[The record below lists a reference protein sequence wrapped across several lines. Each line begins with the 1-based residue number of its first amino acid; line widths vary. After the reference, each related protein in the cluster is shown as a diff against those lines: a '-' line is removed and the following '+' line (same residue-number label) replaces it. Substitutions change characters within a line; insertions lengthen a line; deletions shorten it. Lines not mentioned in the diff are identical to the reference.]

1 MRVLVAALIL
11 CACVVA
17 ARAESGI
24 ASIYGGADGY
34 CGKPVAAGGVLDC
47 KALTAAHKTLP
58 FGTTVK
64 VTIRDS
70 GRSIVVKINDRG
82 PFVRGRIID
91 LTPAAGRALGCD
103 GLCAVSIEP
112 FSGYV
117 PKHGDLG
124 FF

>member
-1 MRVLVAALIL
+1 MRALLAALML
-11 CACVVA
+11 CACTVA
-17 ARAESGI
+17 GHAESGI
-24 ASIYGGADGY
+24 ASVYGGADGY
-34 CGKPVAAGGVLDC
+34 CNKPVAAGGVLDC
-47 KALTAAHKTLP
+47 RALTAAHKTLP
-58 FGTTVK
+58 FGTAVK

-70 GRSIVVKINDRG
+70 GKSIVVKINDRG

-91 LTPAAGRALGCD
+91 LTPAAAAALGCR
-103 GLCAVSIEP
+103 GLCAVTIEP